1 MQHRNNQN
9 CLNMTELFLTVRGYK
24 TLNEITDHLTSL
36 KSTWSDGN
44 THDWYYFSRPCTD
57 VKLVDGIGFSN
68 VLNQMIKLFICPQ
81 TGKKIVIISGASN
94 LFWASQ
100 AARNECQEMIDQIH
114 DFGTS

>member
-1 MQHRNNQN
+1 
-9 CLNMTELFLTVRGYK
+9 MTELFLTVRGYK
-24 TLNEITDHLTSL
+24 TLNKITDHLTSL
-36 KSTWSDGN
+36 KSTWYDGN
-44 THDWYYFSRPCTD
+44 THDWYYFSRPYTD